1 MIHGRTQEQE
11 KPRKL
16 GATFTAQLS
25 AYNMTKVSIGKLK
38 SVPDALQKSI
48 SRTQV
53 EYRRLGKSGLR
64 VSNPILGGLHI
75 GDSRWFPWVLDEKKV
90 SQIDHGIYT
99 NMRSREERKL
109 TITKALPLLKAAYD
123 RGINTVST

>member
-1 MIHGRTQEQE
+1 
-11 KPRKL
+11 
-16 GATFTAQLS
+16 
-25 AYNMTKVSIGKLK
+25 MTKVSIGKLK

-99 NMRSREERKL
+99 NMRSREGRKL

>member
-1 MIHGRTQEQE
+1 MIHGRTQEKE

-16 GATFTAQLS
+16 GATFTAQVF

-99 NMRSREERKL
+99 NMRSREGRKL